1 MNDASVNTAPMS
13 SLRPLARVVA
23 AALDV
28 VVSSDSTCGG
38 EMNVSIVARQSQRA
52 TGVHMV
58 QGGRGS
64 TCTLPL
70 SMETIAMLSVS
81 TPA

>member
-1 MNDASVNTAPMS
+1 MS
-13 SLRPLARVVA
+13 SLRPLARVAA

-70 SMETIAMLSVS
+70 SMEIIATLPVS
-81 TPA
+81 SPAYTAS